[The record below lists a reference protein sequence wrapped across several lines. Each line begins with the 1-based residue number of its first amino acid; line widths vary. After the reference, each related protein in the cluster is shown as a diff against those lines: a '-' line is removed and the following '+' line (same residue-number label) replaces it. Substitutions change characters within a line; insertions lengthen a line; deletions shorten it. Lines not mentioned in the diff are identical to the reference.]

1 MLEVPVEEDCEGGD
15 LAHRLVRHR
24 DIPVRQFEDF
34 SRHLLRPHNNEKISI
49 RPVDFLNNV
58 RQSQSIGGQVDNFST
73 LVEKSPPN
81 LPATSLIVASTVLS
95 SLSAIMTP
103 SAPSARAVRQTWV
116 VTLESLKNRCP
127 IRSTITRPMF
137 GPGRFRLID

>member
-1 MLEVPVEEDCEGGD
+1 MMLEVPVEEDCEGGD

-58 RQSQSIGGQVDNFST
+58 RQSQSIGGQLYYS
-73 LVEKSPPN
+73 
-81 LPATSLIVASTVLS
+81 S
-95 SLSAIMTP
+95 SLACPVSYRFSPWFCPFDRTASSSSP
-103 SAPSARAVRQTWV
+103 GYFPDSSFN
-116 VTLESLKNRCP
+116 SLLFP
-127 IRSTITRPMF
+127 
-137 GPGRFRLID
+137 L

>member
-1 MLEVPVEEDCEGGD
+1 MMLEVPVEEDCEGGD

-73 LVEKSPPN
+73 LVSPVSNRFSPWFSRFDRKVSFKSN
-81 LPATSLIVASTVLS
+81 VYIYDSCLI
-95 SLSAIMTP
+95 
-103 SAPSARAVRQTWV
+103 
-116 VTLESLKNRCP
+116 TLILH
-127 IRSTITRPMF
+127 IH
-137 GPGRFRLID
+137 